1 MACPI
6 QVSPFQRLEK
16 VEELIRAV
24 APGCRASS
32 HRVHWVG
39 MASPVGPLE
48 AVVRCLNGLQER
60 GLIGEHAIGGAMAF
74 IYWAEPFETQD
85 LDVFAVLPTT
95 ATGLIHLAPIWDY
108 LVAEGGTPDGQF
120 VRVGPL
126 LLDFVP
132 ASNALDEEA
141 IAGAVAVPIGE
152 ETTRVF
158 TPEHAVAIALRTWRG
173 KDREHIDRLIR
184 TSRRPLEPARLNP
197 ILQRYGL
204 VERWA
209 RFKEMYD
216 VDLG

>member
-1 MACPI
+1 MAP
-6 QVSPFQRLEK
+6 
-16 VEELIRAV
+16 
-24 APGCRASS
+24 APGALETL
-32 HRVHWVG
+32 VG
-39 MASPVGPLE
+39 K
-48 AVVRCLNGLQER
+48 LNALQAR

-74 IYWAEPFETQD
+74 VYWAEPFETKD

-95 ATGLIHLAPIWDY
+95 AAGLIHLAPIWDY
-108 LVAEGGTPDGQF
+108 LVAHGGTPEGQF
-120 VRVGPL
+120 IRLGRL

-132 ASNALDEEA
+132 ASDALDEEA
-141 IAGAVAVPIGE
+141 IAGAVSVRIGE
-152 ETTRVF
+152 TMTHVF

-184 TSRRPLEPARLNP
+184 TGRQPLEMPRLHG

-204 VERWA
+204 VERWG